1 MIAPRLSRV
10 QIAIAVSIVSLLTII
25 GAIIGI
31 SVQGVR
37 NANPNVDAVDTA
49 VFREDLTDTLFI
61 DASAVHIDLNAQTMK
76 YLFSMKLTNDLA
88 ADNSRQSLYD
98 ETAVPINVTFG
109 SQTFTYTKGS
119 VLTIQTVTVPIT
131 GDPSLYPFDK
141 WFSYVQVFASFIPAN
156 QTKSQ
161 GLPVVLELSGAPNGF
176 STSFEFFDVHS
187 TELDAYAD
195 INITRSKTTKAL
207 AILIAVAMWAL
218 SLCSVALAITLWAYE
233 KKVEPP
239 FIVFTAAL
247 LFALPG
253 LRNAMPAAPAMG
265 VLVDQIVLVWGMA
278 LLSMSLVVYY
288 LRFITS
294 VVPAKP
300 YQAVTPSAA

>member
-10 QIAIAVSIVSLLTII
+10 QIAVAVSIVSLLTII

-88 ADNSRQSLYD
+88 ADNSRQSLYY
-98 ETAVPINVTFG
+98 ETAVPINLTFG
-109 SQTFTYTKGS
+109 SQTYTYTKGS
-119 VLTIQTVTVPIT
+119 VLTVQTVTVPIT

-141 WFSYVQVFASFIPAN
+141 WFSYVQV
-156 QTKSQ
+156 
-161 GLPVVLELSGAPNGF
+161 
-176 STSFEFFDVHS
+176 